1 MSELTPCLW
10 FFADDALDAMTRYV
24 EVFSRY
30 GAARVTDVTHF
41 GEGGMRPAG
50 TVLTVEAELDG
61 QRVVAINGGPAG
73 FAHSPAFSMMVLCEG
88 AEQVDHYWDS
98 LVQGGEPSQC
108 GWLVDRWGI
117 SWQVVPRE
125 LRTWMADPDASKAAA
140 VDGDA
145 ADAEDRPR
153 RPPRRLRHRLTT
165 RESVVRAAP
174 VSR

>member
-98 LVQGGEPSQC
+98 LVEGGEPSMC
-108 GWLVDRWGI
+108 GWLVDRWLGTSFVVGVGI
-117 SWQVVPRE
+117 IAGMIMSVYVIWVRY
-125 LRTWMADPDASKAAA
+125 
-140 VDGDA
+140 G
-145 ADAEDRPR
+145 RP
-153 RPPRRLRHRLTT
+153 
-165 RESVVRAAP
+165 
-174 VSR
+174 